1 MRLVAHAD
9 YPVMDV
15 GRPLTLPFP
24 ERAGRRYAS
33 SHDCRVNCGLRS
45 ADRRGRRSRS
55 RGVQRLGRAA
65 DRRPLPGRKLAGD
78 YAQFADLPGL
88 RQRHRRCVRPRIP
101 GFSPGGLGPH
111 LTSSG
116 SPRGLSSGFPF
127 ARRVLPLRPPSSGG
141 FPSSGVLRFVPF
153 GRCPVPVPLRCPS
166 GSLPLSNLHH
176 SAAAA
181 RFRRRWSR
189 AARAKV
195 TSPAAILQGPAC
207 PVPGP
212 PGSRQRPGGGPAVP
226 GRPVPR
232 GPSGK
237 SRRVHNLSLMPAVT
251 GPALSARASPPWP
264 RSSPTCAARSAP
276 STNGSTRPGSA
287 PT

>member
-1 MRLVAHAD
+1 M
-9 YPVMDV
+9 
-15 GRPLTLPFP
+15 
-24 ERAGRRYAS
+24 
-33 SHDCRVNCGLRS
+33 
-45 ADRRGRRSRS
+45 
-55 RGVQRLGRAA
+55 
-65 DRRPLPGRKLAGD
+65 
-78 YAQFADLPGL
+78 
-88 RQRHRRCVRPRIP
+88 RPRIP

-116 SPRGLSSGFPF
+116 FPRGLSSGFPF
-127 ARRVLPLRPPSSGG
+127 ARRVLPLRPPSSG

-153 GRCPVPVPLRCPS
+153 GRGPVPVPLRVS
-166 GSLPLSNLHH
+166 LRVSLPLSNLHD
-176 SAAAA
+176 SAAAG

-237 SRRVHNLSLMPAVT
+237 SRRVHDLSLMLAVT
-251 GPALSARASPPWP
+251 GSALGASDNGPRRADDRAERSLTSSASSSRAAWAAATVRARCRFPPIRKGRRRW
-264 RSSPTCAARSAP
+264 R
-276 STNGSTRPGSA
+276 GLPG
-287 PT
+287 